1 MYSVFVKKDQNES
14 QNHFS
19 VTNTCICQKKVV
31 LLQLQKF
38 KRRKIMLATPVR
50 ERGYV
55 PMTGNYGSEVY
66 YTRKEFMD
74 ELASQ
79 LGQAYGMNDIRE
91 AK

>member
-1 MYSVFVKKDQNES
+1 
-14 QNHFS
+14 
-19 VTNTCICQKKVV
+19 
-31 LLQLQKF
+31 
-38 KRRKIMLATPVR
+38 MLATPVR

-55 PMTGNYGSEVY
+55 PMTGNYESEVY

>member
-1 MYSVFVKKDQNES
+1 
-14 QNHFS
+14 
-19 VTNTCICQKKVV
+19 
-31 LLQLQKF
+31 
-38 KRRKIMLATPVR
+38 MLATPVR

-55 PMTGNYGSEVY
+55 PMTGNCGSEVY

>member
-1 MYSVFVKKDQNES
+1 
-14 QNHFS
+14 
-19 VTNTCICQKKVV
+19 
-31 LLQLQKF
+31 
-38 KRRKIMLATPVR
+38 
-50 ERGYV
+50 
-55 PMTGNYGSEVY
+55 MTGNYGSEVY